1 MIANYISNTP
11 EGKDFFE
18 GKSQHLVATAI
29 YDTINSCSKL
39 PHIIGLEGDWGS
51 GKSNVIKQLSTID
64 NFNKNYYLFTYD
76 AWGHQEDLQRRSI
89 LEVLTTELIKNE
101 LLVGKGKVR
110 LRNGEVKE
118 DKWSSLLS
126 YLLSNKTITTLKP
139 TVRITSFTL
148 WMLFVMVVYSGTS
161 YVCVKEILGKT
172 FAYYPYVFA
181 IPYILGAIIIV
192 FYALMDCSFRSLRQY
207 VSKTDAEKVT
217 EEYVSSEEPS
227 IQEFRNWMQAISD
240 YIGSNHKQKLILV
253 FDNMDRL
260 ASEKV
265 KQLWSSIYSFF
276 AGEAFENI
284 WIIIPYDEKHLVS
297 AFSEG
302 GDQKTGDNFIKKT
315 FSMVYRVSPPVIS
328 DYELLFHSYFVEAFG
343 KHEDE
348 NRINQVFRVLNPN
361 PNPRDVIY
369 FLNQMVSLV
378 RMWNDK
384 IPLADIALY
393 VCRKVSHHR
402 NDRVLDEYLLS
413 NDIFQNVGALFVH
426 HEKTKVNMAKIAY
439 GLSDD
444 GLAMQI
450 PMRSYL
456 RAYFE
461 GDGNQNINEL
471 VENPHFV
478 TVLTNV
484 INKVPP
490 TLINRYIIGLGKLDS
505 SKLSDEDKKNI
516 RHKWDYLVNKWKEN
530 GIDKQTLTDE
540 PKLLLLHCS
549 DNYKYGLVS
558 NIVKKLQTH
567 PEFKGKDYYIAMDA
581 LRQFITA
588 NSIQYDFSTDDWVS
602 TSAEIFWGYLYE
614 AKDKYL
620 DFHVYT
626 SSKELMAYLSDS
638 NLKTCKLPE
647 LVGYLTND
655 LRYDFIPLL
664 DFCSHLINE
673 GEVEKDNVCTLLYY
687 VSFVYNQIKNQIVLR
702 RNLPKAEVLSN
713 LYTEVY
719 EQDEYVNKTG
729 YWDFVF
735 LSMIL
740 AAKTPQIENINL
752 DKLAHVSVK
761 YDCFNDIF
769 VNLSNVYESRKRLAQ
784 RIIELKLKG
793 CLNIVTKL
801 NALSSIQAA
810 TTLPWESVLNY
821 FSLYVDDL
829 SEEDKDSIKE
839 DFTNYVPG
847 SLFTN
852 LTEADCKLVQWI
864 VSVGRECL
872 ESGEHEIFSTNGTII
887 DGYWKDFVVYFL
899 GTNVWPHTDGY
910 VLDGLKNIF
919 NLYCENHDI
928 SLIKNDFVSN
938 LIEHIK
944 QEDYLPLINLARNS
958 FTVGSR
964 HASVDEF
971 NCFGYYIPELGTEI
985 PNVET
990 FVQNF
995 IEYAFL
1001 NNSESRTLIYNC
1013 SKFYMPLVNQ
1023 SYRIANGIIKYINEH
1038 KNGDEICAKLYEMLS
1053 DEVKESLKPKDE
1065 GNGK

>member
-64 NFNKNYYLFTYD
+64 NFNKKYFLFTYD

-110 LRNGEVKE
+110 LRNGEIKE
-118 DKWSSLLS
+118 DNWESLFS
-126 YLLSNKTITTLKP
+126 YLLSNKTITTTKP
-139 TVRITSFTL
+139 SVRVTSFTIC
-148 WMLFVMVVYSGTS
+148 MLFVVIVYSATS
-161 YVCVKEILGKT
+161 YICLKKILGEHYE
-172 FAYYPYVFA
+172 YYSLVFA
-181 IPYILGAIIIV
+181 IPYILGALIIA
-192 FYALMDCSFRSLRQY
+192 FYALKDCSWNFLQQY
-207 VSKTDAEKVT
+207 VSKADTEKVT

-260 ASEKV
+260 APQKV
-265 KQLWSSIYSFF
+265 KQLWSSIYAFF

-402 NDRVLDEYLLS
+402 NDRALDEYLLS

-471 VENPHFV
+471 AENPHFV
-478 TVLTNV
+478 TVLINV

-530 GIDKQTLTDE
+530 GIDKQSLTDE

-549 DNYKYGLVS
+549 GKYKYGLVS
-558 NIVKKLQTH
+558 KIVKKLQTH

-581 LRQFITA
+581 LRQFVTA

-647 LVGYLTND
+647 LVEYLTND

-673 GEVEKDNVCTLLYY
+673 GEVEKDNVCTLLYF
-687 VSFVYNQIKNQIVLR
+687 VSFVYSQIKKQIVLR

-713 LYTEVY
+713 LYPEVY
-719 EQDEYVNKTG
+719 EQDEYVNKSG

-740 AAKTPQIENINL
+740 AAKTPKIENINL
-752 DKLAHVSVK
+752 DKLAHTSVK
-761 YDCFNDIF
+761 YDCFNDVF
-769 VNLSNVYESRKRLAQ
+769 VNLDNVYETRKRLAQ
-784 RIIELKLKG
+784 SIIEQKLKG
-793 CLNIVTKL
+793 YLNIVTKL
-801 NALSSIQAA
+801 NVLSSIQAA

-839 DFTNYVPG
+839 EFTNYVPS

-852 LTEADCKLVQWI
+852 LKETDCKLVQWI

-887 DGYWKDFVVYFL
+887 NGYWKEFVVCFL

-928 SLIKNDFVSN
+928 SIIKNDFVSN

-958 FTVGSR
+958 FTVGTR

-971 NCFGYYIPELGTEI
+971 NCFGYYIPKLGTEI

-1001 NNSESRTLIYNC
+1001 NDSESRTLVYNY

-1038 KNGDEICAKLYEMLS
+1038 KNGDAICAKLYEMLS

-1065 GNGK
+1065 ENGK